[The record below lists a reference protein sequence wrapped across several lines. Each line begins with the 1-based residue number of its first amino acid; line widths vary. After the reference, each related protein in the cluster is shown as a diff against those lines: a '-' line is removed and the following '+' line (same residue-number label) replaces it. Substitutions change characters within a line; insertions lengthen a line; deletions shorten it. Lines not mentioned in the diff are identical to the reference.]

1 MLKRYDSTD
10 MTFIRSTERR
20 LRKAILRGLERT
32 RESVS
37 INDLALALSAG
48 SSRRAARL
56 LPTSVVVD
64 KASPVATILRD
75 AVLRGGR
82 LSARFVNDD
91 DG

>member
-20 LRKAILRGLERT
+20 LQRAMLRGLERA
-32 RESVS
+32 RDQLS
-37 INDLALALSAG
+37 INDLALALSAK

-56 LPTSVVVD
+56 LPASVVVD
-64 KASPVATILRD
+64 RASPVATILRD

-82 LSARFVNDD
+82 LSERFVNDD
-91 DG
+91 D